1 MASIFDAFRPKFG
14 AVFVFPEP
22 NLASGGF
29 EEFAVDVTTAI
40 NTTMT
45 ASVTQFP
52 VEGRETITDH
62 VQAQPLTMSIDG
74 FISES
79 PSGQLLTALNSIR
92 SAVIQSANLPGLVG
106 TVASAATGALV
117 SKAFNST
124 EAPATDASYVK
135 LLTTRDAVDPNF
147 PKRAMIGLIRM
158 FEKGVPFTMRTF
170 FNDSVYKDMIMTSLT
185 FKQTT
190 KEGNSLSFSMSCKK
204 ITITSVF
211 TDKASEFKMLNPA
224 GQSASEKK
232 VNTKATKKKNKS
244 GLFKLLKSVGGTS

>member
-22 NLASGGF
+22 NLAQNGF
-29 EEFAVDVTTAI
+29 EEFPVDVTTAI
-40 NTTMT
+40 NTSLT
-45 ASVTQFP
+45 ASVTQYP
-52 VEGRETITDH
+52 VEGRGTITDH
-62 VQAQPLTMSIDG
+62 VQAQPLSMSIDG

-79 PSGQLLTALNSIR
+79 PASQLLTGLDSIR
-92 SAVIQSANLPGLVG
+92 SAVIQSANFPGLVG

-117 SKAFNST
+117 SRAFNST
-124 EAPATDASYVK
+124 KAPANDASYVK

-170 FNDSVYKDMIMTSLT
+170 FNDSVYTDMIMTSLT

-211 TDKASEFKMLNPA
+211 TDTASEFKMLNPA
-224 GQSASEKK
+224 GQSASDKK
-232 VNTKATKKKNKS
+232 VNTKATKKPNQS
-244 GLFKLLKSVGGTS
+244 ALFKGFKALGGTP